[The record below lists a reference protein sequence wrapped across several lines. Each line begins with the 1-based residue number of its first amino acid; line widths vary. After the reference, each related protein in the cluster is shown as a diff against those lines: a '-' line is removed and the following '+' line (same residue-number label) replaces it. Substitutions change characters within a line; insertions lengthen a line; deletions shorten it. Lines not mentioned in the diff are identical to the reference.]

1 MADRQANKSG
11 ASRINRSLLH
21 SVEAVALQKLV
32 RSLPASATPDMLT
45 AIGLL
50 GAVTTGIGYWLCS
63 WNHAFLW
70 LASAGLVVNWFGDS
84 LDGTLARYRQIERPV
99 YGFFVDHT
107 TDIAAQLSV
116 GIGLGLS
123 PFMQMEVALGA
134 IATYLSISCVA
145 FIRRAASGV
154 LQISF
159 YGNGPT
165 EMRLIL
171 IAINTL
177 LFFVPLAR
185 FRTPFGVLSVVD
197 LFVIGLCV
205 SSLALLVWMVL
216 CERRTLARQDP
227 PAYGGAPLPKTT
239 LPPGTLPDGD

>member
-11 ASRINRSLLH
+11 VSRINRSLLH

-32 RSLPASATPDMLT
+32 RSLPASTTPDTLT
-45 AIGLL
+45 AVGLL
-50 GAVTTGIGYWLCS
+50 GAVMTGIGYWLCT
-63 WNHAFLW
+63 WDHAFLW

-123 PFMQMEVALGA
+123 PFMRLEVALGA
-134 IATYLSISCVA
+134 IVTYLSISCVA

-165 EMRLIL
+165 EMRLLL
-171 IAINTL
+171 ITINML
-177 LFFVPLAR
+177 LFFLPLAR
-185 FRTPFGVLSVVD
+185 FRTPFGMLSLVD
-197 LFVIGLCV
+197 LLVMGLCA

-216 CERRTLARQDP
+216 RERRTLARRDP
-227 PAYGGAPLPKTT
+227 PAYGGAPVSKTT
-239 LPPGTLPDGD
+239 LPSGPLPDRE